1 MSKEE
6 FMQELARQQAYN
18 ERNGC
23 YEPLYLTIVIGIVFM
38 LCGCATKRSTESS
51 VEMHRMQLM
60 TERMD
65 SMLHATS
72 VWQQSIYEKQS
83 TLVDSFKHSEVRDTS
98 HVIFL
103 GAKGD
108 TVRETITIREY
119 IEREHS
125 SSSQETER
133 IEEKF
138 RRTDSLLQV
147 SLERQEK
154 QDSILRQYQKTTVVE
169 KQPTLGDKLKWFG
182 GGVILALIGL
192 FAVITAFMRKR

>member
-1 MSKEE
+1 MS
-6 FMQELARQQAYN
+6 MYY
-18 ERNGC
+18 RNYEQNLGC
-23 YEPLYLTIVIGIVFM
+23 GGPLFVMFLFVALLLSSCV
-38 LCGCATKRSTESS
+38 TKRSTENS

-125 SSSQETER
+125 TSEKETER
-133 IEEKF
+133 LEEKF

-147 SLERQEK
+147 SLAKQEK
-154 QDSILRQYQKTTVVE
+154 TDSLLQQYQKNTVVE
-169 KQPTLGDKLKWFG
+169 KHPTIGDKLKWFG
-182 GGVILALIGL
+182 GGAVLALIGL

>member
-1 MSKEE
+1 MSMYYRNYEQN
-6 FMQELARQQAYN
+6 FGCGAPMLAVFV
-18 ERNGC
+18 
-23 YEPLYLTIVIGIVFM
+23 LIVFM

-182 GGVILALIGL
+182 GGVVLAVIGL

>member
-1 MSKEE
+1 M
-6 FMQELARQQAYN
+6 MY
-18 ERNGC
+18 RNYEQNLGC
-23 YEPLYLTIVIGIVFM
+23 GAPVFAVFVLIVFM

-154 QDSILRQYQKTTVVE
+154 QDSLLRQYQKTTVVE

-182 GGVILALIGL
+182 GGVVLALIGM

>member
-1 MSKEE
+1 MRKNDDHYR
-6 FMQELARQQAYN
+6 LIGR
-18 ERNGC
+18 
-23 YEPLYLTIVIGIVFM
+23 YL
-38 LCGCATKRSTESS
+38 LCVAALVMFLMCSCATKRSTESS

-154 QDSILRQYQKTTVVE
+154 QDSLLRQYQKTTVVE
-169 KQPTLGDKLKWFG
+169 KQPSLGDKLKWFG

>member
-1 MSKEE
+1 MS
-6 FMQELARQQAYN
+6 MYY
-18 ERNGC
+18 RNYEQNLGC
-23 YEPLYLTIVIGIVFM
+23 GGPLFVMFLFVALLLSSCV
-38 LCGCATKRSTESS
+38 TKRSTENS

-72 VWQQSIYEKQS
+72 TWQKSLYEKQS
-83 TLVDSFKHSEVRDTS
+83 SLVDSFKQSEVRDTS
-98 HVIFL
+98 RIIFL
-103 GAKGD
+103 GEKGD

-154 QDSILRQYQKTTVVE
+154 QDSLLRQYQKTTVVE